1 MHNKTS
7 SNGNGYISRGNMT
20 VVVSI
25 AGLIMLAFGAF
36 LKVTGDVTD
45 RRISDNREDIK
56 SIERTYLRRDEHE
69 EYKRGMEKDI
79 GLIRRTQEERARA
92 IVPREEHQARWV
104 ATDAFT
110 QLLSNRINEVRNN
123 LSSITTPQ
131 SQFTRM
137 ENDIVELRKQQVML
151 LEALA
156 KKP

>member
-1 MHNKTS
+1 MPDKAAP
-7 SNGNGYISRGNMT
+7 NGNGYISRGNMT

-45 RRISDNREDIK
+45 RRITENREDIK
-56 SIERTYLRRDEHE
+56 SVERIYLRKDEHE
-69 EYKRGMEKDI
+69 EFKRGMEKDI

-123 LSSITTPQ
+123 LASITTPQ

-137 ENDIVELRKQQVML
+137 ESDIAELRKQHAAV